1 MYPRLRK
8 HQSLRHRLSNEDG
21 MTLVEVLVSILLV
34 GLIALSFLGLD
45 AVGRTSADQRR
56 VAQAS
61 QVAQQDQERLR
72 GMSADQLATLNQ
84 TRTMTLDGTT
94 FTVTSTGKYQSATS
108 GSDSCAASASAADY
122 AKVVSSVDWTANN
135 RNPVVQQS
143 LITPRIGGSLVVQ
156 AIDQGAVG
164 IADATVTATGSEDA
178 TSGVVRSGLT
188 DSGGCVIFGSLPVG
202 SYSVSTALAGY
213 LDSAGNATPTSSITT
228 TPGSSTN
235 LTVRL
240 GQPGKI
246 SATFTGIR
254 NSTIN
259 VPARAPAISWINPNM
274 SIAGILDPSTNENT
288 SLTTGQTI
296 FPFITT
302 DPTTFTNNYTVYA
315 GRCASAMPPSATLPA
330 PTNNQQSYATVPPAG
345 AATSTSNGLVTVKM
359 PIINLTVTYNGGAVK
374 PAHVTLT
381 DSCGDTWSPTIA
393 SPTSKPSTGWLAFPG
408 QPYGAGYTVCADYD
422 VPGATGFRK
431 RTATVN
437 NTSFT
442 ASNGNAVTTAI
453 PNSTSSIYQ
462 GLC

>member
-1 MYPRLRK
+1 M
-8 HQSLRHRLSNEDG
+8 
-21 MTLVEVLVSILLV
+21 
-34 GLIALSFLGLD
+34 
-45 AVGRTSADQRR
+45 
-56 VAQAS
+56 
-61 QVAQQDQERLR
+61 
-72 GMSADQLATLNQ
+72 
-84 TRTMTLDGTT
+84 
-94 FTVTSTGKYQSATS
+94 
-108 GSDSCAASASAADY
+108 
-122 AKVVSSVDWTANN
+122 
-135 RNPVVQQS
+135 
-143 LITPRIGGSLVVQ
+143 
-156 AIDQGAVG
+156 
-164 IADATVTATGSEDA
+164 TATGSEDA

-374 PAHVTLT
+374 PAHVTL
-381 DSCGDTWSPTIA
+381 DRFVRRHLEPDDRVA
-393 SPTSKPSTGWLAFPG
+393 LDQALDRLARFPG
-408 QPYGAGYTVCADYD
+408 PAVRRRLHGLRRLRRSRSHRLSQAHRNRQQHELHREQRQRRHHRDPEQHELDLSGTVLMRARSALKRLAREESGMTIVELLTVMIIAIITSIALFSFQDLVLRQSNRVFARVD
-422 VPGATGFRK
+422 ATQDA
-431 RTATVN
+431 RTAMEKIQTRLHSACIAEDVIPIRVGSDAN
-437 NTSFT
+437 NLKFISKYGS
-442 ASNGNAVTTAI
+442 AADGCPGDARDLALRHHPDRHDVRACERVQPRHLAVLVDRDDEPAAAAA
-453 PNSTSSIYQ
+453 P
-462 GLC
+462 